1 MSETKSLTARL
12 PVEKFKHSN
21 MTMSRADKWEEFKTS
36 LKSAFGQVFPL
47 LAQQLDHKCD
57 PTKEVWGL
65 PWGVRKFSALTG
77 DAQISLL
84 REFTQAQYA
93 LHLTLNENFG
103 THEKNIIQKHEPSTL
118 TEKLKADRKWKD
130 DDKRVVWLPFG
141 YLCLHEIE
149 QKYTETGVTNALTK
163 YAVFNEAK
171 AFKPSDVPQWA
182 SKLEHA
188 WAEYYNSIENLSH
201 MAAIDTL
208 HQILD
213 SGHDGWNQWAVQF
226 SLKQGS
232 KPYDLQTLIDKVI
245 SHEKFI
251 STSGKRKT
259 AGAQAMLAAKPNNK
273 FNAKGVCARRNCTRK
288 VSQPH
293 RQFCDACF
301 IPNFKSKRASD
312 KVLANVPQK
321 VRFDT
326 RDKKREQFKKKLAQ
340 LNNKRRDM
348 DKEAFLSEAMACIA
362 DAWDDDAD
370 DGDSAVGDAP
380 KKKKKKKKKPAAS
393 AEAHVAVAPAT
404 DHDAEALAAIPHK
417 LPVPKKGLALK
428 KSKSKS
434 VIKKLPGRT
443 GITFSRKAAK
453 KVKKGKV
460 PTALLA
466 SALKDC
472 ESYRFAGSALPPF
485 FKKK

>member
-1 MSETKSLTARL
+1 
-12 PVEKFKHSN
+12 
-21 MTMSRADKWEEFKTS
+21 
-36 LKSAFGQVFPL
+36 
-47 LAQQLDHKCD
+47 
-57 PTKEVWGL
+57 
-65 PWGVRKFSALTG
+65 
-77 DAQISLL
+77 
-84 REFTQAQYA
+84 
-93 LHLTLNENFG
+93 
-103 THEKNIIQKHEPSTL
+103 
-118 TEKLKADRKWKD
+118 
-130 DDKRVVWLPFG
+130 
-141 YLCLHEIE
+141 
-149 QKYTETGVTNALTK
+149 
-163 YAVFNEAK
+163 
-171 AFKPSDVPQWA
+171 
-182 SKLEHA
+182 
-188 WAEYYNSIENLSH
+188 
-201 MAAIDTL
+201 
-208 HQILD
+208 
-213 SGHDGWNQWAVQF
+213 
-226 SLKQGS
+226 
-232 KPYDLQTLIDKVI
+232 
-245 SHEKFI
+245 
-251 STSGKRKT
+251 
-259 AGAQAMLAAKPNNK
+259 
-273 FNAKGVCARRNCTRK
+273 
-288 VSQPH
+288 
-293 RQFCDACF
+293 
-301 IPNFKSKRASD
+301 
-312 KVLANVPQK
+312 LANVPQK

-417 LPVPKKGLALK
+417 LPVPKKGSALK

-472 ESYRFAGSALPPF
+472 ESYRFAGCALPPF